1 MVAIVMGVL
10 RGADGRLVPTC
21 CDSNGG
27 LGDSLLVVELEEF
40 MIILQLI

>member
-10 RGADGRLVPTC
+10 MEADGKLVPTC

-27 LGDSLLVVELEEF
+27 LGDSLLVVELKEF
-40 MIILQLI
+40 VIILQLI